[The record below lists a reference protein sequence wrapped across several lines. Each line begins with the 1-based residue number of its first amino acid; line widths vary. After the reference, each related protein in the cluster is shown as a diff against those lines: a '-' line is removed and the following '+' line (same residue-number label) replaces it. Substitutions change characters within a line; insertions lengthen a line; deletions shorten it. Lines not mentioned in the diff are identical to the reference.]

1 MFISESI
8 FGYRD
13 LRVKLYYSAGCLET
27 YLSMSYQEK
36 INKVLYE
43 GVEAD
48 EVLPNI
54 AEKLAPQ
61 IHTNI
66 DAFIESLKKDDIFK
80 PHGELLHSFSISGNV
95 LQYYIFFFY
104 IINNLNN

>member
-27 YLSMSYQEK
+27 YLGMTYSEK

-48 EVLPNI
+48 EVLPKI

-61 IHTNI
+61 VHDNI
-66 DAFIESLKKDDIFK
+66 DAFIESLKKDDTFK
-80 PHGELLHSFSISGNV
+80 PHGELLHSFSVNGNI
-95 LQYYIFFFY
+95 LQYYS
-104 IINNLNN
+104 